1 MTSKHLAFAVMA
13 TIWGLTWMAIK
24 TGVDALPPLLFAST
38 RLLAAG
44 TFLLLLARHRG
55 ATLSTTGSLR
65 RVVAAAILV
74 NTMTYGTIF
83 WGMQYIPSGLSS
95 VVNLALIPVGL
106 FTIGLAAG
114 EETYSR
120 RKVGA
125 IALGVLGLVV
135 LFLPKLSFQGD
146 GLALAGMVALVVGTL
161 AYCWGSIL
169 SRPLLRTLP
178 PLTLSGWLTLIGGA
192 GLFVLA
198 LLLEPIDGAT
208 LSGFLTLPVVASW
221 LFLVLGGSV
230 IAFTL
235 YLRLLRDWGPT
246 RAGLYA
252 FVSPIIAV
260 VLGVFVFNELFG
272 AYEILGS
279 TVMLAAAALA
289 MGRDSVSPQPP
300 PVAGRQSPAAV
311 SFQRRVIG

>member
-1 MTSKHLAFAVMA
+1 MTSKHFAFAVMS
-13 TIWGLTWMAIK
+13 TIWGLTWIAIK
-24 TGVDALPPLLFAST
+24 TGVETIPPFLFAST

-44 TFLLLLARHRG
+44 TFLLLLARLRG
-55 ATLSTTGSLR
+55 ATLSMSGSYG

-74 NTMTYGTIF
+74 NTVTYGSLF
-83 WGMQYIPSGLSS
+83 WGMQHIPSGLSS

-125 IALGVLGLVV
+125 IALGVAGLVV
-135 LFLPKLSFQGD
+135 LFLPKLSFDGD
-146 GLALAGMVALVVGTL
+146 GLALFAMVALVVGTL

-169 SRPLLRTLP
+169 SRPLLRTFAPLP
-178 PLTLSGWLTLIGGA
+178 LSGWLTLIGGT
-192 GLFVLA
+192 GLFFLA
-198 LLLEPIDGAT
+198 LLFESIDATT
-208 LSGFLTLPVVASW
+208 LSAFLELPIVGSW
-221 LFLVLGGSV
+221 LFLVLGGSIV
-230 IAFTL
+230 AFTL

-260 VLGVFVFNELFG
+260 VLGVFVFDEAFG
-272 AYEILGS
+272 AYEMVGS
-279 TVMLAAAALA
+279 TIMLAAAALA
-289 MGRDSVSPQPP
+289 MRRDTE
-300 PVAGRQSPAAV
+300 
-311 SFQRRVIG
+311 

>member
-1 MTSKHLAFAVMA
+1 MTSKHIAFAVMS
-13 TIWGLTWMAIK
+13 TIWGLTWIAIK
-24 TGVDALPPLLFAST
+24 TGVDTLPPFLFAST

-44 TFLLLLARHRG
+44 TFLLLLARLRG
-55 ATLSTTGSLR
+55 ATLSTSGSHG

-74 NTMTYGTIF
+74 NTVTYGSLF

-135 LFLPKLSFQGD
+135 LFLPKLSFEGD
-146 GLALAGMVALVVGTL
+146 GLALFAMVALVVGTL

-178 PLTLSGWLTLIGGA
+178 PLVLSGWLTLIGGA
-192 GLFVLA
+192 GLFVVA
-198 LLLEPIDGAT
+198 LVFEPTDRAT
-208 LSGFLTLPVVASW
+208 LSAFLTPPAVLSW
-221 LFLVLGGSV
+221 LFLVLGGSI

-260 VLGVFVFNELFG
+260 VLGVFVFDEPFG
-272 AYEILGS
+272 GYEILGS
-279 TVMLAAAALA
+279 TLMLGAAALA
-289 MGRDSVSPQPP
+289 M
-300 PVAGRQSPAAV
+300 
-311 SFQRRVIG
+311 RRETE